1 MQTHLAKDLP
11 PLTRVVR
18 AKDAKAAHYRA
29 MQRIAADIT
38 KQCNIFRARHGVAS
52 GKQTSRALSDA
63 IELLRQAAEFITSE
77 STNYP
82 K

>member
-1 MQTHLAKDLP
+1 MQTHQAKDLP

-18 AKDAKAAHYRA
+18 VKDAKAAHYRA
-29 MQRIAADIT
+29 MHRIAADLT
-38 KQCNIFRARHGVAS
+38 KQCNIFRARLDTAS

-63 IELLRQAAEFITSE
+63 IELLKQTATFITEE

-82 K
+82 T